1 MQRGASAYNNSYA
14 DEDDVSRKFL
24 QSTENKNNDD
34 EIGGIVC
41 EPDFDSITDQ
51 SKLEE
56 ESLAYDDLYQENRI
70 EDWCEEK
77 DLEDDQEPLEEP
89 HSYKDCDQMDH
100 LSAKTAENKSQT
112 SRNISNWKR
121 EVIENDGNPINM
133 IEKVMERLVLFNQ
146 EKANLMKATKFV
158 IAWFPKSVPEVINWL
173 EEIIQKIIVV
183 AAETSVDKDGMMII
197 TGMMIRRNDT
207 MILNHIQLQ
216 NRGRYILIK
225 MRTSKNNIKKQ
236 RETFFFFRKFSK

>member
-1 MQRGASAYNNSYA
+1 MQREASAYNNSYA
-14 DEDDVSRKFL
+14 DEDDISRKIM

-34 EIGGIVC
+34 KISDILF

-89 HSYKDCDQMDH
+89 HSYEECDQMDH
-100 LSAKTAENKSQT
+100 LSANTAENKSQT
-112 SRNISNWKR
+112 RGNFSSWKR

-133 IEKVMERLVLFNQ
+133 IEKVMERLVLFNR
-146 EKANLMKATKFV
+146 ENVNLIKATKFV
-158 IAWFPKSVPEVINWL
+158 IAWYPKSVPEVINWF
-173 EEIIQKIIVV
+173 EEVIQKIIVV
-183 AAETSVDKDGMMII
+183 SAEISVDKDGMMII
-197 TGMMIRRNDT
+197 TGLMIRRNDT
-207 MILNHIQLQ
+207 LILNHIQLQ
-216 NRGRYILIK
+216 KRGRYISIK
-225 MRTSKNNIKKQ
+225 MRTFENNMQGQ
-236 RETFFFFRKFSK
+236 RKTLFLF